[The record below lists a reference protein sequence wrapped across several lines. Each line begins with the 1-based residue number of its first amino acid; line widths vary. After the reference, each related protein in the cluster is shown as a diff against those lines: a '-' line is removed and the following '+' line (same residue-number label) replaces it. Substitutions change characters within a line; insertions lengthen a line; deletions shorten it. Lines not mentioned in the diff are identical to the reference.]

1 MPASKNTLRRHGD
14 CLTVLCPLTK
24 SSIPT
29 LIGTDVRT
37 LAKAWHTKI
46 KVSCPHCREV
56 HVYRVCEAFVET
68 AISNARLRGEI
79 SGHGEAPNSLIVS
92 DNGRT
97 ARQTL
102 A

>member
-37 LAKAWHTKI
+37 LAKAWHTK
-46 KVSCPHCREV
+46 SRS
-56 HVYRVCEAFVET
+56 HVLTAGRFTCTGCAKRLWRQQFQMRDLEARFPGMVRPQ
-68 AISNARLRGEI
+68 I
-79 SGHGEAPNSLIVS
+79 P
-92 DNGRT
+92 
-97 ARQTL
+97 
-102 A
+102 